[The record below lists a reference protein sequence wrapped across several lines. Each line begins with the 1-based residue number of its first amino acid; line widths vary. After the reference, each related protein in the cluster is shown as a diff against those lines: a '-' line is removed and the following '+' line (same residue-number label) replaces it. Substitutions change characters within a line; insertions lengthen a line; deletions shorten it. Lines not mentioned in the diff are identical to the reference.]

1 MHQGPF
7 SLLQSLQLRAMNFT
21 KSGILGCL
29 TLMLFANF
37 LMAQEIKLEYGEDQ
51 IALNQLFTITLTVEN
66 ERLQNYSPF
75 PEIDGLLKRGTSS
88 STSTSFINGQMT
100 SKQSITQNYQA
111 TREGTIVIP
120 PFEMVVNGKTIK
132 SQGKTIKV
140 SPPAQQQQQNN
151 TSPFS
156 NDPFEEF
163 FGRRRHPSEFMDV
176 EANAF
181 LALTT
186 DKSEVYVGEGFT
198 TTLAFYVS
206 EENRAE
212 LRFYDLGKQITDIV
226 KEIKPNTCWEENFN
240 IDNISGEPIT
250 INNKAYT
257 QYKIY
262 QAAYY
267 PLNKEDIKFP
277 SIGLKLIKY
286 KVAKNPSFFGR
297 NRQED
302 FETFYSKP
310 KEVKVKELPPHPLKN
325 QVAIGNYQLAEK
337 ISARDLNTG
346 ESFNYSFNVLGEGNI
361 SAIEK
366 PIIPQTSDFD
376 FYDPNTQQNITR
388 SAGKVKGTKTFS
400 YYGIPNEP
408 GEYELGD
415 YFYWIFFNPEKEAYD
430 TLRSRQRLVVT
441 GESRKNEYIQSTDL
455 GAFYNGI
462 EFEDNQLTSLEKG
475 PFLQIFA
482 NIFALVILVLTGII
496 MFRK

>member
-1 MHQGPF
+1 MSINQRD
-7 SLLQSLQLRAMNFT
+7 LYMIFT
-21 KSGILGCL
+21 KSGILGCVL
-29 TLMLFANF
+29 LLIFVKVS
-37 LMAQEIKLEYGEDQ
+37 MAQELKIEYGPDE
-51 IALNQLFTITLTVEN
+51 IAINQLFTITLTVEN

-75 PEIDGLLKRGTSS
+75 PEVDGLVKRGTSS
-88 STSTSFINGQMT
+88 STSTSFINGQMS
-100 SKQSITQNYQA
+100 SKQSIVQNYQA
-111 TREGTIVIP
+111 TREGTVVIR
-120 PFEMVVNGKTIK
+120 PFEMTVNGKTI
-132 SQGKTIKV
+132 SAPGKTIRV
-140 SPPAQQQQQNN
+140 GPPAQQQQRNS
-151 TSPFS
+151 TSPFG
-156 NDPFEEF
+156 NDPFEDF
-163 FGRRRHPSEFMDV
+163 FGRRQQPSEFLDI

-186 DKSEVYVGEGFT
+186 DKTEVYVGEGFT
-198 TTLAFYVS
+198 TTLAFYVA

-250 INNKAYT
+250 INNKDYT

-267 PLNKEDIKFP
+267 PLNKEDINFP
-277 SIGLKLIKY
+277 SVGLKLIKY

-310 KEVKVKELPPHPLKN
+310 KNIKVVDLPPHPLKS
-325 QVAIGNYQLAEK
+325 QVAVGDYQLAEK
-337 ISARDLNTG
+337 ISSKNLETG
-346 ESFNYSFNVLGEGNI
+346 QSFNYSFNIVGEGNI

-366 PIIPQTSDFD
+366 PILPEAGDFD
-376 FYDPNTQQNITR
+376 FYDPNTQQNVTR
-388 SAGKVKGTKTFS
+388 SAGKVRGTKTFS

-408 GEYELGD
+408 GTYQLGD
-415 YFYWIFFNPEKEAYD
+415 YFQWIFFNPDKETYD
-430 TLRSRQRLVVT
+430 TLRSRQELIVS
-441 GESRKNEYIQSTDL
+441 GESRKNEYIQSNDL
-455 GAFYNGI
+455 GTFYSGI

-475 PFLQIFA
+475 SFLQIFA
-482 NIFALVILVLTGII
+482 NIFAVVILVLTGFI

>member
-1 MHQGPF
+1 
-7 SLLQSLQLRAMNFT
+7 MNFT

-29 TLMLFANF
+29 VLLFFTNI
-37 LMAQEIKLEYGEDQ
+37 LIAQDIKVEYGADQ
-51 IALNQLFTITLTVEN
+51 IAVNQLFTITLTIEN

-75 PEIDGLLKRGTSS
+75 PEIDGLVKRGTSS
-88 STSTSFINGQMT
+88 STSTSFVNGQMT

-120 PFEMVVNGKTIK
+120 PFEMVVNGKTIR
-132 SQGKTIKV
+132 SEGKTLKV
-140 SPPAQQQQQNN
+140 GPPQQRQQNN
-151 TSPFS
+151 S
-156 NDPFEEF
+156 NPLQSDPFEEF
-163 FGRRRHPSEFMDV
+163 FGRRRQPSEFVDI

-186 DKSEVYVGEGFT
+186 DKPEVYVGEGFT

-267 PLNKEDIKFP
+267 PLNKENIKFP

-310 KEVKVKELPPHPLKN
+310 KEVRVKELPPHPLKS

-337 ISARDLNTG
+337 ISSRDLRTG
-346 ESFNYSFNVLGEGNI
+346 ESFNYSFNIIGEGNI

-366 PIIPQTSDFD
+366 PLIPVTSDFD

-408 GEYELGD
+408 GEYDLGN
-415 YFYWIFFNPEKEAYD
+415 YFQWVFFNPEKESYD
-430 TLRSRQRLVVT
+430 TLKSRQQLSVS

-455 GAFYNGI
+455 GTFYNGI
-462 EFEDNQLTSLEKG
+462 EFVDNQLITLEKG
-475 PFLQIFA
+475 SFLQIFA
-482 NIFALVILVLTGII
+482 NIFALVILVLTGVI

>member
-1 MHQGPF
+1 
-7 SLLQSLQLRAMNFT
+7 MNFT

-75 PEIDGLLKRGTSS
+75 PEIDGLVKRGTSS

-156 NDPFEEF
+156 SDPFEEF
-163 FGRRRHPSEFMDV
+163 FGRRRQPSEFMDV

-212 LRFYDLGKQITDIV
+212 LRFY
-226 KEIKPNTCWEENFN
+226 
-240 IDNISGEPIT
+240 
-250 INNKAYT
+250 
-257 QYKIY
+257 
-262 QAAYY
+262 
-267 PLNKEDIKFP
+267 
-277 SIGLKLIKY
+277 
-286 KVAKNPSFFGR
+286 
-297 NRQED
+297 
-302 FETFYSKP
+302 
-310 KEVKVKELPPHPLKN
+310 
-325 QVAIGNYQLAEK
+325 
-337 ISARDLNTG
+337 
-346 ESFNYSFNVLGEGNI
+346 
-361 SAIEK
+361 
-366 PIIPQTSDFD
+366 
-376 FYDPNTQQNITR
+376 
-388 SAGKVKGTKTFS
+388 
-400 YYGIPNEP
+400 
-408 GEYELGD
+408 
-415 YFYWIFFNPEKEAYD
+415 
-430 TLRSRQRLVVT
+430 
-441 GESRKNEYIQSTDL
+441 
-455 GAFYNGI
+455 
-462 EFEDNQLTSLEKG
+462 
-475 PFLQIFA
+475 
-482 NIFALVILVLTGII
+482 
-496 MFRK
+496 

>member
-1 MHQGPF
+1 
-7 SLLQSLQLRAMNFT
+7 MNFT

-29 TLMLFANF
+29 ALMFF
-37 LMAQEIKLEYGEDQ
+37 VDFSMAQALKIEYGPGE
-51 IALNQLFTITLTVEN
+51 IAINQLFTITLTVEN

-75 PEIDGLLKRGTSS
+75 PEIDGFVKRGTSS
-88 STSTSFINGQMT
+88 STSTSFINGQMS
-100 SKQSITQNYQA
+100 SKQSIVQNYQA
-111 TREGTIVIP
+111 TKEGTVVIR
-120 PFEMVVNGKTIK
+120 PFELTVNGKTI
-132 SQGKTIKV
+132 SAPGKTIKV
-140 SPPAQQQQQNN
+140 GPANQQQQQQNN
-151 TSPFS
+151 TSPFGI
-156 NDPFEEF
+156 DPLDDF
-163 FGRRRHPSEFMDV
+163 FGRKRQPSEFVDIK
-176 EANAF
+176 ANAF

-198 TTLAFYVS
+198 TTLAFYVA

-226 KEIKPNTCWEENFN
+226 KKIKPNTCWEENFN

-250 INNKAYT
+250 INNKDYT

-267 PLNKEDIKFP
+267 PLNIEDINFP
-277 SIGLKLIKY
+277 SVGLKLIKY

-310 KEVKVKELPPHPLKN
+310 KDIKVLELPPHPLKS
-325 QVAIGNYQLAEK
+325 QVAVGEYQLAEK
-337 ISARDLNTG
+337 ISAKNLETG
-346 ESFNYSFNVLGEGNI
+346 QSFNYSFNIVGEGNI
-361 SAIEK
+361 SAVEK
-366 PIIPQTSDFD
+366 PDIPETADFD

-388 SAGKVKGTKTFS
+388 SSGKVRGTKTFS

-408 GEYELGD
+408 GTYQLGD
-415 YFYWIFFNPEKEAYD
+415 YFQWVFFNPEKAAYD
-430 TLRSRQRLVVT
+430 TLRSRQELIVT
-441 GESRKNEYIQSTDL
+441 GESKKNEYIQSNDL
-455 GAFYNGI
+455 GTFYSGI

-475 PFLQIFA
+475 SILQIFA
-482 NIFALVILVLTGII
+482 NIFAVVILVLTGII

>member
-1 MHQGPF
+1 
-7 SLLQSLQLRAMNFT
+7 MNFT

-29 TLMLFANF
+29 SLLLFVNI
-37 LMAQEIKLEYGEDQ
+37 LTAQDIKIEYGADQ
-51 IALNQLFTITLTVEN
+51 IAVNQLFTITLSVEN

-75 PEIDGLLKRGTSS
+75 PEVDGLVKRGTSS

-100 SKQSITQNYQA
+100 SKQSITQNYQV

-120 PFEMVVNGKTIK
+120 PFDMVVNGKTIRTE
-132 SQGKTIKV
+132 GKTIKV
-140 SPPAQQQQQNN
+140 GPPTRQQQQNN
-151 TSPFS
+151 SSPFQS
-156 NDPFEEF
+156 DPFEEF
-163 FGRRRHPSEFMDV
+163 FGRRNQPSEFVDI

-186 DKSEVYVGEGFT
+186 DKPEVYVGEGFT

-267 PLNKEDIKFP
+267 PLNKENIKFP

-310 KEVKVKELPPHPLKN
+310 KEVKVKDLPPHPLKN

-337 ISARDLNTG
+337 ISTRTLNTG
-346 ESFNYSFNVLGEGNI
+346 ESFNYSFNIVGEGNI

-366 PIIPQTSDFD
+366 PIIPASADFD

-408 GEYELGD
+408 GTYDLGD
-415 YFYWIFFNPEKEAYD
+415 YFQWVFFNPDKEAYD
-430 TLRSRQRLVVT
+430 TLKSRQQLVVS

-455 GAFYNGI
+455 GTFYNGI
-462 EFEDNQLTSLEKG
+462 EFADNQLTSLEKG
-475 PFLQIFA
+475 SFLQIFA

>member
-1 MHQGPF
+1 MI
-7 SLLQSLQLRAMNFT
+7 FT
-21 KSGILGCL
+21 KSKILGCL
-29 TLMLFANF
+29 VFLIFANISI
-37 LMAQEIKLEYGEDQ
+37 AQNIQIEYDTDEIA
-51 IALNQLFTITLTVEN
+51 INQLFTITLTVEN

-75 PEIDGLLKRGTSS
+75 PEIEGLVKRGTSS

-100 SKQSITQNYQA
+100 SKQSIIQNYQA

-120 PFEMVVNGKTIK
+120 PFEMVVNGKTIQ

-140 SPPAQQQQQNN
+140 APPNQQQRGNN
-151 TSPFS
+151 
-156 NDPFEEF
+156 NAYDPFDDF
-163 FGRRRHPSEFMDV
+163 FGRRRQPSEFVDI

-181 LALTT
+181 LALST
-186 DKSEVYVGEGFT
+186 DKTEVYVGEGFT

-226 KEIKPNTCWEENFN
+226 KEIKPGTCWEENFN

-250 INNKAYT
+250 INNKDYT

-267 PLNKEDIKFP
+267 PLNKEDISFP

-286 KVAKNPSFFGR
+286 RVAKNPSFFGR

-302 FETFYSKP
+302 FETFYSRP
-310 KEVKVKELPPHPLKN
+310 KVIRVKDLPPHPLKA

-337 ISARDLNTG
+337 ISSRDLKTG
-346 ESFNYSFNVLGEGNI
+346 ESFNYSFNIIGEGNI

-366 PIIPQTSDFD
+366 PILPNTSDFD

-388 SAGKVKGTKTFS
+388 SAGRVKGTKSFS

-408 GEYELGD
+408 GTFELGD
-415 YFYWIFFNPEKEAYD
+415 YFQWIFFNPEKESYD
-430 TLRSRQRLVVT
+430 TLKSRQQLTVT

-455 GAFYNGI
+455 GAFYNAI
-462 EFEDNQLTSLEKG
+462 EFQDNQLDSLEKG
-475 PFLQIFA
+475 SFLQIFA